1 MKNKS
6 TVAMLLLVMFALSSI
21 AIIQIKPAYA
31 LPTLT
36 LSDTEMYNEFAW
48 SYGPGS
54 LTGKT
59 DVAGPGVKF
68 DFTGLSPS
76 SGTMVSD
83 NSPVSS
89 SAGGAIH
96 YGHYSDFTGH
106 SYYSMLF
113 INAGSSS
120 IVVNLFMNTG
130 YTSSGDWGTRD
141 WHYDAFWGSNWV
153 TIGPHE
159 SQIVTLDFSNAEGYN
174 LQDDPDPAYSTP
186 PYYNGGHYA
195 IYRLNEVTN
204 IGFQVQ
210 GSGAGSVIASGTL
223 THLYID
229 PPETNKTPIDS
240 FFDVYVTLSSF
251 TNLAGYDI
259 KLTWDSTLI
268 TKSDVDY
275 TTYSNALWGAGHW
288 NKVFESSNA
297 GDYELAV
304 AALAVSASN
313 AGASVLF
320 KVTFHIERSCN
331 FLLST
336 AIRFAVT
343 KLSDNATPI
352 PNPIP
357 ATITDGLFTM
367 GSTKP
372 DITFKVLKKI
382 PKGSGIYQ
390 PITPPYNLEYC
401 DWFEVEVYVSH
412 IHDCSPLQ
420 DYDITI
426 YFDSGLA
433 VFKDVDAWGIFG
445 TGSYTNIT
453 GAVHVW
459 GVGGPWV
466 GEEGLLFTLTF
477 HVEFDATPA
486 HIWKYGN
493 ANHMTFNIWL
503 FNGTLSFGALG
514 TILMSGIDT
523 PLPLTFDV
531 YFIRGDV
538 DCNGAVTTNDIS
550 YVGFHY
556 GQPSSAREEY
566 DLTHDGIIDI
576 YDIVTIA
583 TNYGYGIL

>member
-1 MKNKS
+1 MKNKN

-21 AIIQIKPAYA
+21 AIIQIKPVYA
-31 LPTLT
+31 AGTVTLPDAEMM
-36 LSDTEMYNEFAW
+36 LSGFSLHNW
-48 SYGPGS
+48 GGS
-54 LTGKT
+54 PSMTKT
-59 DVAGPGVKF
+59 NVAGPGVQFDLTGLGKAGIEDEYELDALAGGTGEHNA
-68 DFTGLSPS
+68 DFT
-76 SGTMVSD
+76 
-83 NSPVSS
+83 
-89 SAGGAIH
+89 A
-96 YGHYSDFTGH
+96 Y

-113 INAGSSS
+113 INVGSSS
-120 IVVNLFMNTG
+120 ISVKVFMNTG
-130 YTSSGDWGTRD
+130 FTGGGGNL
-141 WHYDAFWGSNWV
+141 DAFWCSSGI
-153 TIGPHE
+153 TLGPGE
-159 SQIVTLDFSNAEGYN
+159 SGIVTLNFSYAEGYN
-174 LQDDPDPAYSTP
+174 LEDDPVYATP

-195 IYRLNEVTN
+195 IYRLNEVTS
-204 IGFQVQ
+204 IGFEVTSS
-210 GSGAGSVIASGTL
+210 GSAASLIASGTL
-223 THLYID
+223 THLYIN
-229 PPETNKTPIDS
+229 PPETNKTPPDS
-240 FFDVYVTLSSF
+240 FFDVFVTLSSF

-268 TKSDVDY
+268 TKSAVDY

-336 AIRFAVT
+336 SIHFAVT

-493 ANHMTFNIWL
+493 ANHMTFNSWL
-503 FNGTLSFGALG
+503 FNGTLSFGVLG

-538 DCNGAVTTNDIS
+538 DCSGTVTTADIGS
-550 YVGFHY
+550 VGYYY
-556 GQPSSAREEY
+556 GDLATVKPEY
-566 DLTHDGIIDI
+566 DLTNDGIIDI

-583 TNYGYGIL
+583 TNYGYGM

>member
-1 MKNKS
+1 MKNKN

-21 AIIQIKPAYA
+21 AIIQIKPVYA
-31 LPTLT
+31 AGTVTLPDAEMM
-36 LSDTEMYNEFAW
+36 LSGFSLHNW
-48 SYGPGS
+48 GGS
-54 LTGKT
+54 PSMTKT
-59 DVAGPGVKF
+59 NVAGPGVQFDLTGLGKAGIEDEYELDALAGGTGEHNA
-68 DFTGLSPS
+68 DFT
-76 SGTMVSD
+76 
-83 NSPVSS
+83 
-89 SAGGAIH
+89 A
-96 YGHYSDFTGH
+96 Y

-113 INAGSSS
+113 INVGSSS
-120 IVVNLFMNTG
+120 ISVKVFMNTG
-130 YTSSGDWGTRD
+130 FTGGGGNL
-141 WHYDAFWGSNWV
+141 DAFWCSSGI
-153 TIGPHE
+153 TLGPGE
-159 SQIVTLDFSNAEGYN
+159 SGIVTLNFSYAEGYN
-174 LQDDPDPAYSTP
+174 LEDDPVYATP

-195 IYRLNEVTN
+195 IYRLNEVTS
-204 IGFQVQ
+204 IGFEVTSS
-210 GSGAGSVIASGTL
+210 GSAASLIASGTL
-223 THLYID
+223 THLYIN
-229 PPETNKTPIDS
+229 PPETNKTPPDS
-240 FFDVYVTLSSF
+240 FFDVFVTLSSF

-493 ANHMTFNIWL
+493 ANHMTFDIWL
-503 FNGTLSFGALG
+503 FDVTLSFGALG

-538 DCNGAVTTNDIS
+538 DCSGTVTTADIGS
-550 YVGFHY
+550 VGYYY
-556 GQPSSAREEY
+556 GDLATVKPEY
-566 DLTHDGIIDI
+566 DLTNDGIIDI